1 MANIYR
7 TSNSIDRIRDKSE
20 TISASTT
27 LSSGQ
32 SGTVFLVGTDALT
45 ITLPAVGSQGLGSS
59 ADAAPAGTQYTFIN
73 SGADGN
79 NTITLSPAAADAIFG
94 SIANAAAD
102 SVSGGA
108 INKDIVN
115 TKATSNKGDR
125 ITIVSDGST
134 GWYIS
139 NGVGIWASEA

>member
-1 MANIYR
+1 MSTKVYV
-7 TSNSIDRIRDKSE
+7 SNSDDKARNVVE
-20 TISASTT
+20 TISASQT
-27 LSSGQ
+27 LSVGDSGK
-32 SGTVFLVGTDALT
+32 TFLVATDALT
-45 ITLPAVGSQGLGSS
+45 ITLPPVGSLS
-59 ADAAPAGTQYTFIN
+59 ASVEQAPAGTEYTFIN

-102 SVSGGA
+102 SVSSGA
-108 INKDIVN
+108 LNKDIVN

-125 ITIVSDGST
+125 ITIVSDGAD